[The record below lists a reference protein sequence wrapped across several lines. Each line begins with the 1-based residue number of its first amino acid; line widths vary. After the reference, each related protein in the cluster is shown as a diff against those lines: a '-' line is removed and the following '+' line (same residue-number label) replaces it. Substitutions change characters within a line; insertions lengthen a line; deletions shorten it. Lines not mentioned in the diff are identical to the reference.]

1 MNRSLTGLYS
11 ESDINP
17 PKPEYGTILNH
28 GRKRIQSAKEV
39 RNNSKRSSLLRKI
52 FTKAEKKSDP
62 DSDIYQANSFHRLC
76 IPSSNAMGTC
86 CSTSQNPSSYSKQQS
101 ENFSRTF
108 PHKREFEGVTRNPTR
123 SRDKNSC
130 TENDKNR
137 SNVVR
142 VGDDNDVGNQNGRNS
157 ADIWVGHGTPKRNG
171 DARKK
176 LTEEWVSGDD
186 NKPRRSRP
194 FPRSIVVNNE
204 TEERDTNFGVRKA
217 QMQPQVSRHRKLTPA
232 VPLTIPVFKAQM
244 PSTLP
249 PVGDVEELEYG
260 RDDSRSSRS
269 SNSTPTKVKPIPP
282 SIQYHSISPPCSSS
296 WPSLSNGGNYPHIP
310 PSTPPHRRMLCPSPK
325 HLQVTSRQNYEIP
338 KRKLVRKLTPII
350 LEVPK
355 NLEGRNHS
363 ISDDEEESNEFFQ
376 NGVYGYE
383 SMVERVPKTNGL
395 SDEYKEELKNTVD
408 ELIDQLSPTI
418 MGDEF
423 VDRPFGRPSP
433 SYWHRQ
439 SSEAGNFVFPDVR
452 VNGKLEMIPPFNGIN
467 GDVSPSMTP
476 LNSKVHRRKITPAPS
491 AHPPLYKFDP
501 TQMKFSSSAFAEDEE
516 LL

>member
-1 MNRSLTGLYS
+1 MGATHGKPRPTVRSVIDVADQSDDVIDVIDLEYSDYFDDVFEDNEPVKNGTIQKLRLWDLPYSSPTKNGKRSASENGGVAFTRRGLYS

-269 SNSTPTKVKPIPP
+269 SNSTPTK
-282 SIQYHSISPPCSSS
+282 
-296 WPSLSNGGNYPHIP
+296 
-310 PSTPPHRRMLCPSPK
+310 
-325 HLQVTSRQNYEIP
+325 
-338 KRKLVRKLTPII
+338 
-350 LEVPK
+350 
-355 NLEGRNHS
+355 GRNHS